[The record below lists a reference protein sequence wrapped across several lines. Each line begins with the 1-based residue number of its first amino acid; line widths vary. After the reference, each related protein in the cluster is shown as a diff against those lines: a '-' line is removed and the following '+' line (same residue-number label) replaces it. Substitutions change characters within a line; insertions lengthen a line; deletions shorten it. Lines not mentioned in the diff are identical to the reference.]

1 MSNTDKFSPIR
12 NPANNTAAVVMNKSS
27 VVENNNSSSDLS
39 RFDID
44 LMSKNTDNAVG
55 KSNGDDDVMNVE
67 GVENKEAAVPTSIR
81 TSGDDVED
89 DLTEATATTFDGD
102 IFHEAKANEATVGEK
117 ESSKTSPYFANVATN
132 NQVVEKQNE
141 ENVGTMAKT
150 TSPDK
155 DSVKDADVQ
164 QQPSPKLGGNN
175 VMNVQPPA
183 QTAVQAIPT
192 NTSGGNAM
200 NQCSSGAPRVSLS
213 PRPSGTNVVNKG
225 GDVAS
230 SLSPK
235 GMTSRPNQNIIQQ
248 ANTFKGNDEDD
259 NSIVIPGISAAVANN
274 PDFSQQANVVARLSN
289 TINNV
294 RQQPGSQ
301 QSNNN
306 NNRTFQLPSLSSAKG
321 GMTSATLQKPV
332 LNRQKKQPPFMMNRN
347 TMTMSNS
354 CDIVTEKVTFAL
366 PKSRPTATN
375 NSNMMLGGNQKN
387 GTSLA
392 RAAAAAGSTAITPD
406 SRGVAND
413 NQAAVAATP
422 FGRQSDT
429 SSGSETSSG
438 DDLSPH
444 KDHTFVPTS
453 TTAQPPKKTMEQI
466 LPPQQQQQQQQQ
478 QRRPRSQTI
487 TSPPEALLT
496 APAQSETPKVSNVN
510 QPSGSTMAAASSY
523 HHNNNSAFHTDE
535 TFDELLTQFVQDIQ
549 DGTDIYEKGQN
560 DLLGLNVEV
569 THAYSKLLRYK
580 DEYKELLADIEG
592 VQAMAES
599 VMAEISVE

>member
-1 MSNTDKFSPIR
+1 MSNADKFSPIR
-12 NPANNTAAVVMNKSS
+12 NPTTAVAVMNKS
-27 VVENNNSSSDLS
+27 VVDNNNSSSDLS

-55 KSNGDDDVMNVE
+55 KSNDNDEGVMNVE
-67 GVENKEAAVPTSIR
+67 DADKEAAVPTSIR

-89 DLTEATATTFDGD
+89 DLTEATATTYDGD
-102 IFHEAKANEATVGEK
+102 IFHEAKTDDATAGEK

-132 NQVVEKQNE
+132 NQVATKQNE
-141 ENVGTMAKT
+141 ENVGNMTKT
-150 TSPDK
+150 TSLVED
-155 DSVKDADVQ
+155 VVTDADVQ
-164 QQPSPKLGGNN
+164 QQPSPKLGGND
-175 VMNVQPPA
+175 VMNVQPPV
-183 QTAVQAIPT
+183 QTAVQTAIPT
-192 NTSGGNAM
+192 NTNDGRTLSQG
-200 NQCSSGAPRVSLS
+200 SSGAPRVSLS
-213 PRPSGTNVVNKG
+213 PRGPSSASANVMNQG
-225 GDVAS
+225 GDTAS

-235 GMTSRPNQNIIQQ
+235 GMTSRPNQNNIQQ
-248 ANTFKGNDEDD
+248 ANTFKVNDDDD
-259 NSIVIPGISAAVANN
+259 NSIVIPGISSAVANN
-274 PDFSQQANVVARLSN
+274 PDFSQQAATVARLSN

-294 RQQPGSQ
+294 RQPGSHQ
-301 QSNNN
+301 QMN
-306 NNRTFQLPSLSSAKG
+306 NNRSFQPPSSSSSAKG
-321 GMTSATLQKPV
+321 RMTSATLQKPV

-347 TMTMSNS
+347 TMTTSNS

-366 PKSRPTATN
+366 PKSRPTTTN
-375 NSNMMLGGNQKN
+375 NSNMMMSSNQKT
-387 GTSLA
+387 GSSLA
-392 RAAAAAGSTAITPD
+392 RANAAAGSTAITPD
-406 SRGVAND
+406 SRGVENN
-413 NQAAVAATP
+413 NQVAAAATP

-444 KDHTFVPTS
+444 KDQAFVPTS
-453 TTAQPPKKTMEQI
+453 NTVQPPKKTMEPRVEEF
-466 LPPQQQQQQQQQ
+466 LPQQQQ

-510 QPSGSTMAAASSY
+510 QPSSSTIAAASSY

-535 TFDELLTQFVQDIQ
+535 TFDELLSQFVKDIQ

-569 THAYSKLLRYK
+569 THAYSRLLRYK

>member
-1 MSNTDKFSPIR
+1 MSNVEKFSPIR
-12 NPANNTAAVVMNKSS
+12 NPTTNNTAAVVMNKS
-27 VVENNNSSSDLS
+27 VVDNNNSSSDLS
-39 RFDID
+39 RFDVD

-55 KSNGDDDVMNVE
+55 KSNGVEDVMNVE

-102 IFHEAKANEATVGEK
+102 IFHEAKADEATVGEK
-117 ESSKTSPYFANVATN
+117 ESSKTSPYFNNVATN
-132 NQVVEKQNE
+132 NQVVEKTNE
-141 ENVGTMAKT
+141 ESGGATTKT

-235 GMTSRPNQNIIQQ
+235 GTSSRPGQNNINQST
-248 ANTFKGNDEDD
+248 APATNDDD

-306 NNRTFQLPSLSSAKG
+306 NNRTFQPPSSSSAKG
-321 GMTSATLQKPV
+321 RMTSASIQKPV

>member
-12 NPANNTAAVVMNKSS
+12 NPTTNNTATAVVMNKS

-39 RFDID
+39 RFDVD

-55 KSNGDDDVMNVE
+55 KSNADAVMNVE
-67 GVENKEAAVPTSIR
+67 GAGNKEEAVPTSIR

-102 IFHEAKANEATVGEK
+102 IFHEAKADDTAVGEK
-117 ESSKTSPYFANVATN
+117 ESSKISPHFANVATN
-132 NQVVEKQNE
+132 QVAEKQNT
-141 ENVGTMAKT
+141 GTTTKA
-150 TSPDK
+150 TSPVA
-155 DSVKDADVQ
+155 VKDVGIQ

-183 QTAVQAIPT
+183 RQTAVQAIPT
-192 NTSGGNAM
+192 NTSGANDM
-200 NQCSSGAPRVSLS
+200 NQGSSGAPRVSLS
-213 PRPSGTNVVNKG
+213 PRGPSGANVMNQG
-225 GDVAS
+225 GDVS

-235 GMTSRPNQNIIQQ
+235 GTSSRPSQNNTKQ
-248 ANTFKGNDEDD
+248 ATATTDEDD

-289 TINNV
+289 TIDNV
-294 RQQPGSQ
+294 RQPGSQ
-301 QSNNN
+301 QQMN
-306 NNRTFQLPSLSSAKG
+306 NNRTFQPPSSSSA
-321 GMTSATLQKPV
+321 TSIQKPV

-347 TMTMSNS
+347 TMTTSNS

-366 PKSRPTATN
+366 PKSRSTATN
-375 NSNMMLGGNQKN
+375 NNSMMLGSNQKN

-392 RAAAAAGSTAITPD
+392 RAAAAEGSTAITPD
-406 SRGVAND
+406 SRGVANN

-429 SSGSETSSG
+429 SSGSESSSG

-444 KDHTFVPTS
+444 KDQAFVPTPAS
-453 TTAQPPKKTMEQI
+453 TTTVQPPKKTMESRDEKA
-466 LPPQQQQQQQQQ
+466 LPPQQQQQ
-478 QRRPRSQTI
+478 QRRPRSLTI
-487 TSPPEALLT
+487 TSPPEALMT

-510 QPSGSTMAAASSY
+510 QPSGSTMTTNSMTASLY
-523 HHNNNSAFHTDE
+523 HRNNNSAFHTDE
-535 TFDELLTQFVQDIQ
+535 TFDELLTQFVKDIQ

-569 THAYSKLLRYK
+569 THAYSKLLRYH

>member
-1 MSNTDKFSPIR
+1 
-12 NPANNTAAVVMNKSS
+12 MNKS

-39 RFDID
+39 RFDVD

-55 KSNGDDDVMNVE
+55 KSNADAVMNVE
-67 GVENKEAAVPTSIR
+67 GAGNKEEAVPTSIR

-102 IFHEAKANEATVGEK
+102 IFHEAKADDTAVGEK
-117 ESSKTSPYFANVATN
+117 ESSKISPHFANVATN
-132 NQVVEKQNE
+132 QVAEKQNT
-141 ENVGTMAKT
+141 GTTTKA
-150 TSPDK
+150 TSPVA
-155 DSVKDADVQ
+155 VKDVGIQ

-183 QTAVQAIPT
+183 RQTAVQAIPT
-192 NTSGGNAM
+192 NTSGANDM
-200 NQCSSGAPRVSLS
+200 NQGSSGAPRVSLS
-213 PRPSGTNVVNKG
+213 PRGPSGANVMNQG
-225 GDVAS
+225 GDVS

-235 GMTSRPNQNIIQQ
+235 GTSSRPGQNNINQST
-248 ANTFKGNDEDD
+248 APATNDDD

-289 TINNV
+289 TIDNV
-294 RQQPGSQ
+294 RQPGSQ
-301 QSNNN
+301 QQMN
-306 NNRTFQLPSLSSAKG
+306 NNRTFQPPSSSSA
-321 GMTSATLQKPV
+321 TSIQKPV
-332 LNRQKKQPPFMMNRN
+332 LNRQKKQPPFMINRN
-347 TMTMSNS
+347 TMTTSNS

-375 NSNMMLGGNQKN
+375 NSNNMMLSSNQKT

-406 SRGVAND
+406 SRGVANN
-413 NQAAVAATP
+413 NQAAAAATP

-444 KDHTFVPTS
+444 KDQAFVPTPAS
-453 TTAQPPKKTMEQI
+453 TTAQPLKKTMESRVEEA
-466 LPPQQQQQQQQQ
+466 LPPQQ

-487 TSPPEALLT
+487 TSPPEALMT

-510 QPSGSTMAAASSY
+510 QTSGSTMATNSATASSY
-523 HHNNNSAFHTDE
+523 HPNNNSAFHTDE
-535 TFDELLTQFVQDIQ
+535 TFDELLSQFVKDIQ

-599 VMAEISVE
+599 VMAEISV

>member
-1 MSNTDKFSPIR
+1 MSNVEKFSPIR
-12 NPANNTAAVVMNKSS
+12 NPTTNNTAAVVMNKS
-27 VVENNNSSSDLS
+27 VVDNNNSSSDLS
-39 RFDID
+39 RFDVD

-55 KSNGDDDVMNVE
+55 KSNGVEDVMNVE

-102 IFHEAKANEATVGEK
+102 IFHEAKADEATVGEK
-117 ESSKTSPYFANVATN
+117 ESSKTSPYFNNVATN
-132 NQVVEKQNE
+132 NQVVEKTNE
-141 ENVGTMAKT
+141 ESGGAT
-150 TSPDK
+150 TKATSLEA
-155 DSVKDADVQ
+155 VKDVDVQ
-164 QQPSPKLGGNN
+164 QKSSPKLGGNN
-175 VMNVQPPA
+175 VHQPPA

-200 NQCSSGAPRVSLS
+200 NQGSSGAPRVSLS
-213 PRPSGTNVVNKG
+213 PRPSGANVMNQG
-225 GDVAS
+225 GDVSS

-235 GMTSRPNQNIIQQ
+235 VMATRPSQNNTAKPTS
-248 ANTFKGNDEDD
+248 NDEDV

-274 PDFSQQANVVARLSN
+274 PDFSQQATTVARMSN

-294 RQQPGSQ
+294 RQPGSQ
-301 QSNNN
+301 QQMNN
-306 NNRTFQLPSLSSAKG
+306 NNRSFQPPSSSSAKG
-321 GMTSATLQKPV
+321 RMTSATLQKPV

-347 TMTMSNS
+347 TMTTSNS

-453 TTAQPPKKTMEQI
+453 TTVQPPKKTMEI
-466 LPPQQQQQQQQQ
+466 EPRVEDALPPPQQ

-487 TSPPEALLT
+487 TSPPEALMT

-510 QPSGSTMAAASSY
+510 PPSGSTMATNTATASSY
-523 HHNNNSAFHTDE
+523 YHNNNNSAFHTDE